1 MPRLRRDQVEIER
14 DGASI
19 KGKQKRP
26 RKVKPFLIEAH
37 WHWDWPGMKPDTW
50 RIDSRFAKQ
59 EDRDAQLAKLR
70 RVFPNPPYKVEF
82 RPVDLEVSD
91 GQGR

>member
-1 MPRLRRDQVEIER
+1 MPRIRRDQVEIER
-14 DGASI
+14 DGAPI
-19 KGKQKRP
+19 RGKKR
-26 RKVKPFLIEAH
+26 RQTAKPFLIEAN
-37 WHWDWPGMKPDTW
+37 WHWNWPGMKPSTW

-70 RVFPNPPYKVEF
+70 RVFPNPPYEVEF

-91 GQGR
+91 GQER